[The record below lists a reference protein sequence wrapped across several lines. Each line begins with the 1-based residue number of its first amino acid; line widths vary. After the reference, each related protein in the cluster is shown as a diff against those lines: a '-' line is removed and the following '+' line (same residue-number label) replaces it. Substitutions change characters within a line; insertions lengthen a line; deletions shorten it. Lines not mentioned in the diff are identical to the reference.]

1 MTSVSPIHPDNL
13 LRLLRELVR
22 FRTANP
28 PGSEELAVRFVER
41 ELHGFGCE
49 TTVVPYDD
57 GTGAGGRAHVVGRLR
72 GRGERPGLML
82 SGHLDVVPPGAV
94 PWTHDPFEGK
104 VVDGRL
110 YGRGACD
117 MKSGVAAMIA
127 AAAEVARSGEPLKGD
142 LVVCASADEEN
153 GCRGAD
159 ALVREPLFDGLG
171 SVLIT
176 EPSNLD
182 LFVAEKGAF
191 WLQLTITGK
200 TAHAATPHLG
210 ANAIAAMAELL
221 TRVPA
226 AALGG
231 TGADPVLGVPTLSV
245 GTISGGVRINVVPDQ
260 CIARLDF
267 RTVPGQAHAE
277 IRQRVE
283 AELQAVREARPGI
296 DYAIECLIDRAPV
309 ACPADSL
316 VATAAA
322 RAVRSVTGREANPGG
337 VPYFTEACVFTP
349 VLGLPMVICGPG
361 DPKLAHQP
369 DEHVELAQV
378 EQASKVYVEMI
389 RELLL

>member
-1 MTSVSPIHPDNL
+1 MPLDVAWLHESSDAEEAAALTAQLVAHRSYPGEEANVQAAVADWFTVQGL
-13 LRLLRELVR
+13 KAELVPAEPDR
-22 FRTANP
+22 PNVAVRVENG
-28 PGSEELAVRFVER
+28 PGPTLLLNGHVDTVLAVEGWQSNPWQAKR
-41 ELHGFGCE
+41 
-49 TTVVPYDD
+49 D
-57 GTGAGGRAHVVGRLR
+57 G
-72 GRGERPGLML
+72 
-82 SGHLDVVPPGAV
+82 D
-94 PWTHDPFEGK
+94 
-104 VVDGRL
+104 RL
-110 YGRGACD
+110 YGLGACD

-127 AAAEVARSGEPLKGD
+127 AAAEVARSEELLKGD
-142 LVVCASADEEN
+142 LVVCASSDEEN

-176 EPSNLD
+176 EPSSLE

-191 WLQLTITGK
+191 WLQVTITGK

-210 ANAIAAMAELL
+210 SNAIAAMAELL

-260 CIARLDF
+260 CTAALDF
-267 RTVPGQAHAE
+267 RTVPGQDHGE
-277 IRQRVE
+277 IRRRVE
-283 AELQAVREARPGI
+283 AELQAVLGSRPGTGYRI
-296 DYAIECLIDRAPV
+296 DCLIDRAPV
-309 ACPADSL
+309 ACPADSPI
-316 VATAAA
+316 ATAAA
-322 RAVRSVTGREANPGG
+322 RAVRSVTGREVTPGG
-337 VPYFTEACVFTP
+337 VPYFTEACVFAP

-369 DEHVELAQV
+369 DEHVELAQL
-378 EQASKVYVEMI
+378 EQAARVYVEII